1 MNVLRDAHNTIHVMD
16 QAERDLAKAKAEDA
30 REEATLKLQL
40 NRWDRERREAEA
52 KAQHEAWQRGQAAPI
67 APKPA
72 SAAAPTQ
79 AQQEAEAISTF
90 EWQQLIKELLN
101 GCVRRICRRLL
112 ETSCRGSERPAQP
125 EAPHCGNGVA
135 GTPSK

>member
-1 MNVLRDAHNTIHVMD
+1 MNVLCDAHNTIHVMD

-101 GCVRRICRRLL
+101 GVREEDLPPPIPRR
-112 ETSCRGSERPAQP
+112 RV
-125 EAPHCGNGVA
+125 EAPSGLPSLKRLIA
-135 GTPSK
+135 GMG